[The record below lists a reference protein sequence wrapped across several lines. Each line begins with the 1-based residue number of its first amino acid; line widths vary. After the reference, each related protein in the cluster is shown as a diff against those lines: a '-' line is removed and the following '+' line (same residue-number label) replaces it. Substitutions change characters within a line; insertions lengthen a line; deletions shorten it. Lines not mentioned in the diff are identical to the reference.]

1 MQTMSEYYRSKRTRG
16 LFDPESA
23 EPYRISRSG
32 IDLFL
37 QCPRCFY
44 LDKRLGTARVPMMP
58 FNLNSAVD
66 ELLKREFDINR
77 ATGTA
82 HALMLTH
89 GIDAVP
95 FAHPQMDEWRE
106 ARTAGARS
114 LHEPTNIL
122 VTGGVDDIWINPRKK
137 LHIVDYKATAKDT
150 EVTLDAP
157 WQIGYKRQVE
167 VYQWLFRRLG
177 FDVDEVAYF
186 VDCNGRKNAPA
197 FDFKLEFDV
206 KVIPYTGDDAWVE
219 PALTDI
225 KKCLMSPE
233 LPEAADSCDWCA
245 YRTAAAQHEV

>member
-1 MQTMSEYYRSKRTRG
+1 MSEYYRSKRTRG

-157 WQIGYKRQVE
+157 WQIGYSARWKCTSGCSVVSDSMSTKLHTSSTATGARM
-167 VYQWLFRRLG
+167 LRRSIS
-177 FDVDEVAYF
+177 
-186 VDCNGRKNAPA
+186 NSSS
-197 FDFKLEFDV
+197 
-206 KVIPYTGDDAWVE
+206 
-219 PALTDI
+219 
-225 KKCLMSPE
+225 M
-233 LPEAADSCDWCA
+233 
-245 YRTAAAQHEV
+245 

>member
-1 MQTMSEYYRSKRTRG
+1 MSEYYKPQRTRN
-16 LFDPESA
+16 LFDPESEA
-23 EPYRISRSG
+23 PYRISRSG

-77 ATGTA
+77 AAGTA
-82 HALMLTH
+82 HALMLKH

-95 FAHPQMDEWRE
+95 FAHPKMDEWRE
-106 ARTAGARS
+106 ARTAGARF
-114 LHEPTNIL
+114 LHEPSNLL
-122 VTGGVDDIWINPRKK
+122 VTGGIDDIWINPRKK

-150 EVTLDAP
+150 EITLDAP
-157 WQIGYKRQVE
+157 WQIGYKRQIE

-186 VDCNGRKNAPA
+186 VYCNGRKNAPA

-206 KVIPYTGDDAWVE
+206 KVIPYIGDDAWVE
-219 PALTDI
+219 PALADI
-225 KKCLMSPE
+225 KKCLMSPK
-233 LPEAADSCDWCA
+233 LPKAAPSCDWCS
-245 YRTAAAQHEV
+245 YRTAAAGHEA